1 MRGGF
6 TGLVSVSFAG
16 AALILGCATQTPS
29 TATATSPGGAP
40 PATAASLANTNQPAA
55 SPTAQSTSTANDKDD
70 AATLGYDRV
79 IVQGKPLYCRMEATP
94 GTRITKKVCR
104 TKEELDAEQ
113 AAAQQYID
121 SAQRNSGATGTGQPA
136 GPY

>member
-1 MRGGF
+1 MRAF
-6 TGLVSVSFAG
+6 TGSVLLTSAG
-16 AALILGCATQTPS
+16 LILGCATQAPSSSTGQTP
-29 TATATSPGGAP
+29 A
-40 PATAASLANTNQPAA
+40 AASLASTHPAGA
-55 SPTAQSTSTANDKDD
+55 SAAAQSTSTANDKDD

-113 AAAQQYID
+113 AAAQQYINA
-121 SAQRNSGATGTGQPA
+121 AQRNSGAMGNGQPANMPA

>member
-1 MRGGF
+1 MKSAF
-6 TGLVSVSFAG
+6 NGLVSLAG
-16 AALILGCATQTPS
+16 IALLLGCATQAPS
-29 TATATSPGGAP
+29 TSAGTSPGGAP
-40 PATAASLANTNQPAA
+40 AGAAASLANTNQPAA

-104 TKEELDAEQ
+104 SKEELDAEQ

>member
-1 MRGGF
+1 MRTF
-6 TGLVSVSFAG
+6 TGSVLVTG
-16 AALILGCATQTPS
+16 AALILGCATQAPSSSTGVTP
-29 TATATSPGGAP
+29 P
-40 PATAASLANTNQPAA
+40 AASLAGTHPAGA
-55 SPTAQSTSTANDKDD
+55 SPAAQSTSTADDND

-113 AAAQQYID
+113 AAAQQYINA
-121 SAQRNSGATGTGQPA
+121 AQRSAGAMGNGQPANMPA